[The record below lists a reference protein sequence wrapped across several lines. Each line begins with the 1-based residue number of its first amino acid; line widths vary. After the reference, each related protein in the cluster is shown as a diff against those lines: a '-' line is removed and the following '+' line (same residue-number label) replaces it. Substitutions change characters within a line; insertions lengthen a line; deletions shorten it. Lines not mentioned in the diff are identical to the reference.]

1 MQYQMQYSIHSIVD
15 QLSDLELGII
25 CLGLALVAMAASA
38 IYLYRKWR
46 RARRRV
52 ARMAVAETDDDEQEM
67 VDMAG

>member
-1 MQYQMQYSIHSIVD
+1 MQYSIHSIVD

-25 CLGLALVAMAASA
+25 CLGLAVVAMALAA

-52 ARMAVAETDDDEQEM
+52 ARMAVAETDDDQHEM

>member
-1 MQYQMQYSIHSIVD
+1 MQYQMQYSIHSVVD

-25 CLGLALVAMAASA
+25 CLGLALVALVALA

-52 ARMAVAETDDDEQEM
+52 ARMAVAETDDDQHEM